1 MTGYIYKITC
11 NVPGKEGVYIGQ
23 TTRTVQARWKQH
35 KNHAK
40 YGKCYIGRMINKY
53 GAQNFT
59 IQTLC
64 QIQSKKE
71 LDAKQIQLIA
81 QYRAKGKSYN
91 ISQGG
96 QGVAP
101 TESLRRQWQEQN
113 YRNHAV
119 IHHQT
124 GIQYF
129 SASQAARVTGF
140 CRSDICDCC
149 RLRLPQTKGNHFR
162 YPEVPVQTYQ
172 NYWNQD
178 KNTKFSRNR
187 RIRNLLTQEQYNNAA
202 DAQRRTGTN
211 RSTIFRHAKN
221 KVKSPCWAFV
231 D

>member
-1 MTGYIYKITC
+1 MGYIYKITC
-11 NVPGKEGVYIGQ
+11 NVPGKQGVYIGQ

-35 KNHAK
+35 INHAK

-53 GAQNFT
+53 GVQNFT
-59 IQTLC
+59 VQTLC
-64 QIQSKKE
+64 QLQSKEE

-96 QGVAP
+96 QGVVP
-101 TESLRRQWQEQN
+101 TEELRRKWQESN
-113 YRNHAV
+113 YRNHSV

-129 SASQAARVTGF
+129 SASQAARKTGL

-149 RLRLPQTKGNHFR
+149 RMRLKQTKGSHFR
-162 YPEVPVQTYQ
+162 YPQIPLQQYQVYWKQHSEYQLGRNMRVKNLITQKQYKSAAQASRQTGM
-172 NYWNQD
+172 D
-178 KNTKFSRNR
+178 RGS
-187 RIRNLLTQEQYNNAA
+187 IL
-202 DAQRRTGTN
+202 
-211 RSTIFRHAKN
+211 RHAKN
-221 KVKSPCWAFV
+221 KVKHPCWIFV

>member
-1 MTGYIYKITC
+1 MGYIYKITC
-11 NVPGKEGVYIGQ
+11 NVPGKQGVYIGQ

-64 QIQSKKE
+64 QIQDKKQ

-81 QYRAKGKSYN
+81 YYRAQGKSYN

-96 QGVAP
+96 QGVVP
-101 TESLRRQWQEQN
+101 TQELRRKWQENN
-113 YRNHAV
+113 YRNQQV

-129 SASQAARVTGF
+129 SASQAARKTRL

-149 RLRLPQTKGNHFR
+149 RMRLKQTKGNHFR
-162 YPEVPVQTYQ
+162 YPNIPVQQYQ
-172 NYWNQD
+172 AYWKQASIYQLGRNMRV
-178 KNTKFSRNR
+178 KNLITQKQYQSAAQAARQTGISRSS
-187 RIRNLLTQEQYNNAA
+187 IL
-202 DAQRRTGTN
+202 
-211 RSTIFRHAKN
+211 RHAKN
-221 KVKSPCWAFV
+221 KVKQPCWAFV